1 MANTLSGFKNSLAGG
16 GARPNLFKVEISGKC
31 PGSDESLN
39 ENDNILIKAAQL
51 PESTVGLIEVPF
63 RGRTFKVAGDRT
75 FAPWTI
81 TVINDENMRVRRIME
96 QWMQAIAQYEDG
108 SGLHTPQEYMKEAF
122 VTQLSRKGSNKNSTS
137 GEGLRETMQY
147 KFHDIFPTNISAVD
161 LSYDSSDTIE
171 EFTVEFQVQFWE
183 ALQYPSEGNSVANTR
198 VNLSVTL

>member
-1 MANTLSGFKNSLAGG
+1 MAFSLKTFKNSLAGG
-16 GARPNLFKVEISGKC
+16 GARPNLFRVDINGIL
-31 PGSDESLN
+31 PGGNSLDAD
-39 ENDNILIKAAQL
+39 DNILIKAAQL

-96 QWMQAIAQYEDG
+96 QWMQAIAQYQDG
-108 SGLHTPQEYMKEAF
+108 SGLQSPEGYMKEAI
-122 VTQLSRKGSNKNSTS
+122 VTQLTRTPSNKSLTI
-137 GEGLRETMQY
+137 GGGLAETMKY
-147 KFHDIFPTNISAVD
+147 KFHDIFPTNISAID

-183 ALQYPSEGNSVANTR
+183 ALEYPSEGNSDANTR